1 MDLSSFDDV
10 KAGFILC
17 LLGSDKPIIESF
29 TTKPDWSKL
38 GSWKQFKGMSDVDF
52 YYSDYE
58 EARKNLIAL
67 VNDAL
72 TDTDKEFLLSFEDR
86 YTWLE

>member
-1 MDLSSFDDV
+1 
-10 KAGFILC
+10 
-17 LLGSDKPIIESF
+17 
-29 TTKPDWSKL
+29 
-38 GSWKQFKGMSDVDF
+38 MSDVDF

-86 YTWLE
+86 YT